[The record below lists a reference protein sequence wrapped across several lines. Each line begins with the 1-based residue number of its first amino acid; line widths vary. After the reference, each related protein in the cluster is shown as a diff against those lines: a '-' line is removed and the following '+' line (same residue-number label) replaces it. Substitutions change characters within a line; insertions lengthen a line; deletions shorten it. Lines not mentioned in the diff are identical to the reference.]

1 LQRPYERE
9 ELEREIV
16 DIIVREA
23 KLDRTQVTPDAT
35 LEALQLQSIDLV
47 EVMMAL
53 EEKFGVYFPMDS
65 SIVEAKSVEQFVKA
79 VASHISDAGKLSDA
93 GP

>member
-1 LQRPYERE
+1 LQKPYERE

-23 KLDRTQVTPDAT
+23 KLDRAQVTPDAT

-53 EEKFGVYFPMDS
+53 EEKFGYFPMDS
-65 SIVEAKSVEQFVKA
+65 SIVEAKSLEQFVKA
-79 VASHISDAGKLSDA
+79 VASHIK
-93 GP
+93 